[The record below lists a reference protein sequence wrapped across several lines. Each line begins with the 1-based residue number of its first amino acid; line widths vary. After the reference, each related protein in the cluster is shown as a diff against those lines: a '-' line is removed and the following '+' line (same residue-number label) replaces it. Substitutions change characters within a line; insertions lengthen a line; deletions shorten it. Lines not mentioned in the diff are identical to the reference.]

1 MPVALRKNL
10 SPERQAS
17 PSTAQVSPE
26 EAAAALRA
34 AFRLF
39 ERWEVSDAQ
48 ARILLGQPSP
58 STFYR
63 WKRGA
68 VGALP
73 ADTIWRLG
81 DLLGIHKSLR
91 FMFTEA
97 ERGYAWIKRPNVAFG
112 GGSALDRMLGGS
124 PGDLSSVRSYLE
136 AERAGW

>member
-1 MPVALRKNL
+1 MLVASRTNL

-17 PSTAQVSPE
+17 PSTAKVTRE

-39 ERWEVSDAQ
+39 ERWEVTDAQ
-48 ARILLGQPSP
+48 ARLLLGQPSP

-68 VGALP
+68 MGALP
-73 ADTIWRLG
+73 ADTVWRLG
-81 DLLGIHKSLR
+81 DLMGIHKSLR

-97 ERGYAWIKRPNVAFG
+97 ERGYAWIKRPNGAFG

-124 PGDLSSVRSYLE
+124 PSDLSSVRAYLD